1 MAGDSCR
8 RQECPMLRYH
18 ARRGVSLVA
27 VQAALLAS
35 SSGVFA
41 QNSNTVLPAVTV
53 EAPQAARPK
62 PAVTRPSR
70 LRSASAGRAVRRV
83 TPNANVSAPTQGRTV
98 TARAA
103 RDGLNQSP
111 AGQTATTIDRSQFDN
126 RPSFSVS
133 DVLRDSPGI
142 SIKQGN
148 GPRDF
153 GISIRGS
160 NARNGFGIRNLVI
173 FDDGFPVT
181 QPDGLSRSDLIDPH
195 AYAAI
200 DVIRGPSSALYG
212 NYATGGALNFRT
224 RPGGTIDGVEYG
236 VDGGSYGYLN
246 NYLAAGK
253 KVGNFEGSLFAS
265 DTRGDG
271 YIGNSWFNTQTV
283 NFLGTLKATPD
294 DRFTVKIIN
303 NDLSARLP
311 IRQSLN
317 QFYTNP
323 FQQGCTTGAA
333 AAAGCPAVSLFKNGF
348 NARIGVVDDKDTE
361 TATQAGLGRN
371 DRRTIVGGRWEH
383 DFDNSTTW
391 RNQFVFDDRNIS
403 QPTGTTTAIGDFPS
417 YNYMSDITKRGE
429 ILGMDS
435 TTLVGAWYN
444 TLVASSDTRNVMPG
458 GNATLGLLQAN
469 TFSDTSN
476 YGVRAREELKL
487 TPDLTAIAGIG
498 WETTVLKGINTVY
511 KYNTFNVPVATIPP
525 ATRADRKIENTAP
538 ELALLYRLNQEWQ
551 FRGRVA
557 TGYGTPQ
564 VSNLFVLPNGDF
576 GNNTQLQ
583 TQTNV
588 GYDLGFDWT
597 PGNAVKLSATAFYEF
612 FRNEL
617 VSQAVSN
624 PSASNAT
631 YMFNAPRSEHR
642 GIELAADWKFYPG
655 WRFVAA
661 YTYLDEVYTEYVENI
676 TNVAIFS
683 FNRAGNK
690 IPGISPNELTA
701 RVGYDEFAGPLA
713 GLGGFVEV
721 QWKDSFYMDNANL
734 LKAPGYELVNVNVH
748 YKTDLVSDTFRSLNL
763 FLEVRN
769 VLDRT
774 YVASANNITNTVTTA
789 GLQNPASVLANTTGS
804 IYAGSPRTF
813 VAGMKVAFK

>member
-1 MAGDSCR
+1 
-8 RQECPMLRYH
+8 MLRIR
-18 ARRGVSLVA
+18 AISRAGLPVLCGLVSSIGA
-27 VQAALLAS
+27 NALAQGAS
-35 SSGVFA
+35 EA
-41 QNSNTVLPAVTV
+41 LPTVTV
-53 EAPQAARPK
+53 EAPQASRPK
-62 PAVTRPSR
+62 PAPRPSR
-70 LRSASAGRAVRRV
+70 LRSTAG
-83 TPNANVSAPTQGRTV
+83 G
-98 TARAA
+98 RAA
-103 RDGLNQSP
+103 RPLAQNQTTSAPAQNPAFSAGAARDRLNQSP

-126 RPSFSVS
+126 RPAFSVS

-160 NARNGFGIRNLVI
+160 NARNGFAIRNLVI
-173 FDDGFPVT
+173 FEDGFPVT

-200 DVIRGPSSALYG
+200 DVVRGPSSALYG

-224 RPGGTIDGVEYG
+224 RPGATIDGVEYG
-236 VDGGSYGYLN
+236 VDGGNYGYLN

-253 KVGNFEGSLFAS
+253 KVENFEGSLFAS
-265 DTRGDG
+265 DVRGDG
-271 YIGNSWFNTQTV
+271 YIGNSWYNTQTV
-283 NFLGTLKATPD
+283 NFLGTLQATPD

-303 NDLSARLP
+303 NGLSARLP

-317 QFYTNP
+317 QFYLNP
-323 FQQGCTTGAA
+323 FQQGCATGATA
-333 AAAGCPAVSLFKNGF
+333 ASGCGTVRLFNNGF
-348 NARIGVVDDKDTE
+348 NSAAGTDTE
-361 TATQAGLGRN
+361 TAVQAGLGRN

-383 DFDNSTTW
+383 DFDSTLTW
-391 RNQFVFDDRNIS
+391 RNQFVFDDRNIT
-403 QPTGTTTAIGDFPS
+403 QPTGTTAAIGDFPS
-417 YNYMSDITKRGE
+417 YNYMSDLTKRGE
-429 ILGMDS
+429 IFGLES
-435 TTLVGAWYN
+435 TTFFGAFFN
-444 TLVASSDTRNVMPG
+444 TLTASSDTRNVMPG
-458 GNATLGLLQAN
+458 GNATLGRLSSNLLSE
-469 TFSDTSN
+469 TTN
-476 YGVRAREELKL
+476 YGVRAREELRL
-487 TPDLTAIAGIG
+487 TTSLTAVAAVG
-498 WETTVLKGINTVY
+498 WETTLLKGTNTAY
-511 KYNTFNVPVATIPP
+511 AYSGPTGIT
-525 ATRADRKIENTAP
+525 TTTLTTADRQFQNAAP
-538 ELALLYRLNQEWQ
+538 ELALLYNLDSEWLFRARL
-551 FRGRVA
+551 A

-564 VSNLFVLPNGDF
+564 VSNLFVLPNGLS

-583 TQTNV
+583 AQKNL

-597 PGNAVKLSATAFYEF
+597 PNNTLKLSATGFYEF
-612 FRNEL
+612 FRNEI
-617 VSQAVSN
+617 VSQATPAGS
-624 PSASNAT
+624 PNAT
-631 YMFNAPRSEHR
+631 YTFNAPRSEHR
-642 GIELAADWKFYPG
+642 GIELAADWRFYPG
-655 WRFVAA
+655 WRFIAA
-661 YTYLDEVYTEYVENI
+661 YTYLDEVYTEYVENF
-676 TNVAIFS
+676 TNGAVFS

-734 LKAPGYELVNVNVH
+734 LKAPGYELVNINLH
-748 YKTDLVSDTFRSLNL
+748 YKADLMSDTFRSLNL

-774 YVASANNITNTVTTA
+774 YVASANNIANTVTGA

>member
-1 MAGDSCR
+1 
-8 RQECPMLRYH
+8 MLRIR
-18 ARRGVSLVA
+18 AMGRAGLPALFGLVSSIGSDALA
-27 VQAALLAS
+27 QAAPEA
-35 SSGVFA
+35 
-41 QNSNTVLPAVTV
+41 LPAVTV
-53 EAPQAARPK
+53 EAPQRLRPK
-62 PAVTRPSR
+62 PITRSSR
-70 LRSASAGRAVRRV
+70 LRSAS
-83 TPNANVSAPTQGRTV
+83 
-98 TARAA
+98 TASAA
-103 RDGLNQSP
+103 RPVARNATDGAQGQNNTKSAGEVRAGLNQSP

-160 NARNGFGIRNLVI
+160 NARNGFAIRNLVI

-195 AYAAI
+195 AYGAI

-212 NYATGGALNFRT
+212 NYATGGALNFWT
-224 RPGGTIDGVEYG
+224 RPGGTIDGIEYG

-323 FQQGCTTGAA
+323 SQQGCTTGAT
-333 AAAGCPAVSLFKNGF
+333 AAAGCPTVSLFKNGF
-348 NARIGVVDDKDTE
+348 NARTGVPADRDTE

-371 DRRTIVGGRWEH
+371 DRRTIVGARWEH
-383 DFDNSTTW
+383 DFDNTMTW

-403 QPTGTTTAIGDFPS
+403 QPTGATSAIGDFPS

-429 ILGMDS
+429 ILGMES

-458 GNATLGLLQAN
+458 GNATLGLISAN
-469 TFSDTSN
+469 TSSDTSN
-476 YGVRAREELKL
+476 YGIRAREELKL

-498 WETTVLKGINTVY
+498 WETTILKGVNTLY
-511 KYNTFNVPVATIPP
+511 KYNTFNVPVATIPAP
-525 ATRADRKIENTAP
+525 TAVDRKIENTAP

-597 PGNAVKLSATAFYEF
+597 PSNAVRLSATAFYEF

-617 VSQAVSN
+617 VSQAASN

-642 GIELAADWKFYPG
+642 GVELAADWKFYPG
-655 WRFVAA
+655 WRFMAA

-676 TNVAIFS
+676 TNGAVFS

-701 RVGYDEFAGPLA
+701 RIGYDAFAGPLA

-721 QWKDSFYMDNANL
+721 QWKDSFYLDNANL
-734 LKAPGYELVNVNVH
+734 LKAPGYELVNLNVH

-769 VLDRT
+769 VFDRT
-774 YVASANNITNTVTTA
+774 YVASANNIANTVTGA
-789 GLQNPASVLANTTGS
+789 GLQNPGSTLANTTGS
-804 IYAGSPRTF
+804 VYAGSPRLF

>member
-1 MAGDSCR
+1 
-8 RQECPMLRYH
+8 MLRIR
-18 ARRGVSLVA
+18 AMGRAGLPVLVGLVSPFGSDALA
-27 VQAALLAS
+27 QAAS
-35 SSGVFA
+35 E
-41 QNSNTVLPAVTV
+41 TIPAVTV
-53 EAPQAARPK
+53 EAPQASRPK
-62 PAVTRPSR
+62 PVTRPSR
-70 LRSASAGRAVRRV
+70 VRAAS
-83 TPNANVSAPTQGRTV
+83 S
-98 TARAA
+98 ARAA
-103 RDGLNQSP
+103 RPVARNATDGAAAQNATRSASDVRAGLNQSP

-160 NARNGFGIRNLVI
+160 NARNGFAIRNLVI
-173 FDDGFPVT
+173 FEDGFPVT

-265 DTRGDG
+265 DVRGEG

-317 QFYTNP
+317 QYYLNP
-323 FQQGCTTGAA
+323 FQQGCATGATSA
-333 AAAGCPAVSLFKNGF
+333 PGCGTVRLFNNGF
-348 NARIGVVDDKDTE
+348 NATAGTDTE
-361 TATQAGLGRN
+361 TALQAGLGRN

-383 DFDNSTTW
+383 DFDNTLTW

-403 QPTGTTTAIGDFPS
+403 QPTGTSSSIGDFPS
-417 YNYMSDITKRGE
+417 YNYMSDLTKRGE
-429 ILGMDS
+429 LLGLES
-435 TTLVGAWYN
+435 TTFFGAFYN
-444 TLVASSDTRNVMPG
+444 TLSASSDTRNVMPG
-458 GNATLGLLQAN
+458 GNATLGRLSSSL
-469 TFSDTSN
+469 FSETTN
-476 YGVRAREELKL
+476 YGVRARQELRL
-487 TPDLTAIAGIG
+487 TTSLTAVAGVG
-498 WETTVLKGINTVY
+498 WETTLLKGTNTAY
-511 KYNTFNVPVATIPP
+511 AYAGP
-525 ATRADRKIENTAP
+525 AGITTTTLTTADQQFQNAAP
-538 ELALLYRLNQEWQ
+538 ELALLYNLNNEWL

-564 VSNLFVLPNGDF
+564 VSNLFVLATGLS

-583 TQTNV
+583 AQKNL

-597 PGNAVKLSATAFYEF
+597 PNNTLKLSATGFYEF
-612 FRNEL
+612 FRNEI
-617 VSQAVSN
+617 VSQATPAGS
-624 PSASNAT
+624 PNAT
-631 YMFNAPRSEHR
+631 YTFNAPRSEHR
-642 GIELAADWKFYPG
+642 GIELAADWKFHPG
-655 WRFVAA
+655 WRFTAA
-661 YTYLDEVYTEYVENI
+661 YTYLDEVYTEYVENL
-676 TNVAIFS
+676 TNGAVFS

-690 IPGISPNELTA
+690 IPGISPNELAA
-701 RVGYDEFAGPLA
+701 RIGYDAFAGPLA

-748 YKTDLVSDTFRSLNL
+748 YKTDLMSDTFRSLNL

-774 YVASANNITNTVTTA
+774 YIASANNIANTVTGA
-789 GLQNPASVLANTTGS
+789 GLQNSAGVLANTTGS